1 ERGIVMGEFG
11 FITADG
17 IYHVTVYATDEEGK
31 FRILAMRSYPYEEH
45 PKTIEMIV
53 RPKAKSTT
61 PKAIA
66 PPTTTTERAKPKP
79 VEKHN
84 FSVQGCSGCFIKN
97 NVPTTTTTT
106 RKPEDK
112 KYGIRPL
119 SQPLA
124 PEEAPQIGKH
134 VISQVLP
141 QVLKEVQQVETKL
154 KETEVRVPTKVGG
167 AVVIDRNRGGS
178 KVSENRSKGVQK
190 IQAATQNTLGGL
202 QKEPGVVQTAQ
213 KAGQKA
219 NTQTQK
225 VPLLAQNA
233 REIIQK
239 APEGTERDQKNLK
252 VAQSTQ
258 QTQTTL
264 LGSGTKAQ
272 IPHVTPLETHLAS
285 QTRQGTPQKA
295 QTTVQKTQATTRNR
309 EGTPPTSLKDQEAIQ
324 RVQERRKQA
333 LQNERIQSTILKAQ
347 ATTQQAQTLPQ
358 KTDITQFALQHNTP
372 LATQTNI
379 ATTIPLETLS
389 TKTNRLTASSLVSK
403 GSALPPS
410 NTAKTATVGGIGG
423 ANAAKAPATTGI
435 NALPSAAGAPSAGT
449 TGSTNGISTP
459 KKQLTTPAVTAGN
472 TGGGKGAAAG
482 GGPNTNAGGFGAG
495 SGSGGASGNSGGSKS
510 GSSGAGGFKGG
521 SSGGSTA
528 SETGD
533 LYRFKYNLDYNGH
546 RETGAYNGNKEGSF
560 YAIGDD
566 NVERTIEYIANEFGY
581 QPRVR
586 FRKLDAPVQAKE
598 NTLKDYEFVWFK
610 KA

>member
-1 ERGIVMGEFG
+1 MQLRLMLALLFVACITVLSGYLPYSDAASTERPYQFGFTIDGQQHRQEKKDERGIVMGEFG

-119 SQPLA
+119 SKPLA

-134 VISQVLP
+134 VIPQVLP

-154 KETEVRVPTKVGG
+154 KGTEVRVPTKVGG
-167 AVVIDRNRGGS
+167 AVVIDRNRGES
-178 KVSENRSKGVQK
+178 TVSENRSKGVQK
-190 IQAATQNTLGGL
+190 MQVATQNTLGGV
-202 QKEPGVVQTAQ
+202 QKEPRVVQTAQ
-213 KAGQKA
+213 IVGQKA
-219 NTQTQK
+219 NTLTQK
-225 VPLLAQNA
+225 VPLLEQNTK
-233 REIIQK
+233 EVIQR
-239 APEGTERDQKNLK
+239 APEGTKRDQENAK
-252 VAQSTQ
+252 APQTTQ
-258 QTQTTL
+258 QTQTTQ

-272 IPHVTPLETHLAS
+272 ILQV
-285 QTRQGTPQKA
+285 TPQKA
-295 QTTVQKTQATTRNR
+295 QTTAQKTQATTRNQ
-309 EGTPPTSLKDQEAIQ
+309 EGTLPTSLKDQEAIQ
-324 RVQERRKQA
+324 RAQERRKLA

-389 TKTNRLTASSLVSK
+389 TNTNRLRASSVGSK

-410 NTAKTATVGGIGG
+410 NTAKTATLGGIGG
-423 ANAAKAPATTGI
+423 AKAAKAPATTGI
-435 NALPSAAGAPSAGT
+435 N
-449 TGSTNGISTP
+449 
-459 KKQLTTPAVTAGN
+459 
-472 TGGGKGAAAG
+472 
-482 GGPNTNAGGFGAG
+482 
-495 SGSGGASGNSGGSKS
+495 
-510 GSSGAGGFKGG
+510 
-521 SSGGSTA
+521 
-528 SETGD
+528 
-533 LYRFKYNLDYNGH
+533 
-546 RETGAYNGNKEGSF
+546 
-560 YAIGDD
+560 
-566 NVERTIEYIANEFGY
+566 
-581 QPRVR
+581 
-586 FRKLDAPVQAKE
+586 
-598 NTLKDYEFVWFK
+598 
-610 KA
+610 